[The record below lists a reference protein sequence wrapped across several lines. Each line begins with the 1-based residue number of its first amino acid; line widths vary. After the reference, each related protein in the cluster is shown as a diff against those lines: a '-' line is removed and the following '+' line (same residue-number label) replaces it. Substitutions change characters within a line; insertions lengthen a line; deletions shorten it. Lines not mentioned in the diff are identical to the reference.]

1 MSAVEDDP
9 HWIET
14 ADHVKAIAGWSC
26 CVAPGEFAALLPA
39 ITPYERARRSTKPD
53 ILVLHKGRLEE
64 LGRTW
69 IAEASEGLRPTFANE
84 VFVVFSASQAM
95 DMSKSVHFKAFLE
108 RLNLLPKEKATQ
120 KQTRPMIYLGQNRA
134 LTKTLDGLKMYVDT
148 RDYSLAPHILL
159 DGEWEP
165 WITEAY
171 KRILRPGMQI
181 VEVGANIGY
190 YSLIAGARIGPEG
203 KLFAFEANPQLCEIL
218 FANVDINGML
228 GRATVVNKAVAAKS
242 GPLRFN
248 VFDKY
253 LGSSSLFANEA
264 AAAHYNDKLDTITVE
279 GISLDEYF
287 RPGSRIDLLKMDAE
301 GAEPHIL
308 RGADRLIRENPN
320 MTIVMEFA
328 PSIIRTHTP
337 IDAFLGELARY
348 GFDCQVIAHDS
359 SLRKVAFSELVTYD
373 HCDVVLSRPG

>member
-1 MSAVEDDP
+1 MSAVEVDP
-9 HWIET
+9 CWVEA
-14 ADHVKAIAGWSC
+14 ADHVKAIAGWSS
-26 CVAPGEFAALLPA
+26 CVAPREFTALLPG
-39 ITPYERARRSTKPD
+39 ITPYERASHLGKPD

-69 IAEASEGLRPTFANE
+69 ITKASEGKHPTFANE
-84 VFVVFSASQAM
+84 VFVIFSASQAT

-108 RLNLLPKEKATQ
+108 RLNLIPKEKEVQ
-120 KQTRPMIYLGQNRA
+120 KQTRPMIYFGQNRA

-148 RDYSLAPHILL
+148 RDHSLAPHILL

-165 WITEAY
+165 WITQVY
-171 KRILRPGMQI
+171 KRMLRPGMQI

-190 YSLIAGARIGPEG
+190 YSLIAAKIIGPKG
-203 KLFAFEANPQLCEIL
+203 KLFTFEANPELCEIL
-218 FANVDINGML
+218 FANVHINGFL
-228 GRATVVNKAVAAKS
+228 GRTTVVNKAVAANS

-248 VFDKY
+248 VFSKY
-253 LGSSSLFANEA
+253 LGSSSLFANET

-287 RPGSRIDLLKMDAE
+287 DPGTRIDLLKMDAE

-308 RGADRLIRENPN
+308 RGADRLIRENPE
-320 MTIVMEFA
+320 MIITMEFA
-328 PSIIRTHTP
+328 PSIIQTHTP

-348 GFDCQVIAHDS
+348 GFQCQVIDHDA
-359 SLRKVAFSELVTYD
+359 SLQRVSFSELMTYD